1 LIGDVVSHIQSVLEK
16 LRGTVDEVKN
26 VQSTLYTDKD
36 KFENILDYLD
46 TKKDKDLFEAI
57 IAKSNKI

>member
-1 LIGDVVSHIQSVLEK
+1 MVSHIQSVLEK